1 MQYGIRNKTNTRT
14 PLLRKVS
21 DGERAIYKHYTVE
34 TFECQLKFI
43 LCNMPFRTCGM
54 SLAITGPQQRRRQVW
69 VSVLVAVSH
78 PEHPPK
84 TRLHCCCRFPDRD
97 TDKASA
103 ETEGEKRDWITQ
115 LILSGLPFIHSHR
128 QSLSSNKVRCGW
140 YSGCSTRRCT
150 ASRIPTT
157 KADCTATEASLM
169 GQDGD
174 TLRHLLF
181 RHPDTGT
188 GSIYYL

>member
-1 MQYGIRNKTNTRT
+1 MQYGIRNKTHIRT
-14 PLLRKVS
+14 PLMQKVS

-43 LCNMPFRTCGM
+43 LCNMPFQTCGM

-84 TRLHCCCRFPDRD
+84 TRLHCCYRFPDRD

-103 ETEGEKRDWITQ
+103 ETDGEKRDWITQ
-115 LILSGLPFIHSHR
+115 LILCG
-128 QSLSSNKVRCGW
+128 LSSIPIDK
-140 YSGCSTRRCT
+140 
-150 ASRIPTT
+150 ASAAT
-157 KADCTATEASLM
+157 KSDVGGNLVAV
-169 GQDGD
+169 QGD
-174 TLRHLLF
+174 AP
-181 RHPDTGT
+181 HPGYRPQKLTVQQ
-188 GSIYYL
+188 LKLH